1 MSDNAEGE
9 NSRQD
14 FADQL
19 KEAVRKRKGQKELI
33 PPAGI
38 RRGGHWETLSE
49 DIEDEFLALAVDKE
63 KAEEYQRTSP
73 PKKQKTQTSILKDWI
88 EKERNL
94 VLASLLL
101 GGLSVLLVLV
111 LSVLVYR
118 QNNEIERLASQLES
132 INGVPPATQP
142 ADFAALSMEVE
153 QLQGRLQGLESQ
165 VSKAVPLA
173 SSSGSSE
180 ADERLI
186 SNLRQEISVYGNRIA
201 ALEKQVNRLKKPS
214 VHRAV
219 PVVSQTRPASSSSQ
233 VTESVPAGPWYIN
246 LASLTS
252 RDAAE
257 KLLVTYRQRGIE
269 AKLQEVAV
277 KDKRWYR
284 LRMGPFANQND
295 ATRNAERIK
304 RLLQVKE
311 VWVTH

>member
-1 MSDNAEGE
+1 MNDNAEGK

-19 KEAVRKRKGQKELI
+19 KEAVRKRKGQNELI

-38 RRGGHWETLSE
+38 RRGEHWETLSE

-63 KAEEYQRTSP
+63 KAEEYRRTSP
-73 PKKQKTQTSILKDWI
+73 PEKQKTQTSILKDWI

-101 GGLSVLLVLV
+101 GGLSVLLVSA
-111 LSVLVYR
+111 LSILVYR
-118 QNNEIERLASQLES
+118 QSNEIERLAAQLE
-132 INGVPPATQP
+132 NVNVMPPATRP

-165 VSKAVPLA
+165 VSSAGPLA
-173 SSSGSSE
+173 SSG
-180 ADERLI
+180 ARDANERLI
-186 SNLRQEISVYGNRIA
+186 GNLKQEISVYGNRIA
-201 ALEKQVNRLKKPS
+201 ALEKQIKSLKKTS
-214 VHRAV
+214 VSRSV
-219 PVVSQTRPASSSSQ
+219 PAANQARPATSQSQ
-233 VTESVPAGPWYIN
+233 VAEPVPAGPWYIN

-257 KLLVTYRQRGIE
+257 KLLAAYRQQGVE

-295 ATRNAERIK
+295 AARNAERIK